1 MAGPDSS
8 EQMKTIRDAVHG
20 DIDFTD
26 DELRVIDTPEFQRLR
41 QIKQLG
47 AAHLVYPSAVH
58 TRFEHS
64 LGTCGVAKRIID
76 QVRRNCG
83 GGAVSREDERVI
95 GIYALLHDI
104 THIPFGHTL
113 EDERRVF
120 PRHDNN
126 PERIDH
132 FLRRTEL
139 GRVLE
144 RLGARRAVRRL
155 MLDHRLEPGGPTF
168 HYDIV
173 AGTICAD
180 LLDYLERDSYFTG
193 LSQRYDERVF
203 KYLVVA
209 GGSLA
214 VNLIRRGL
222 FRMDGLSE
230 TVNLLRMRY
239 VLSERV
245 YYHPAKNAASAMIS
259 KALEFCLAAKR
270 RRVAER
276 ALYELGD
283 EGFLRLLESGPETAR
298 YLAACF
304 LSRRLYKKAY
314 MVSRRSIPTAERFV
328 PYHLDPGKRAAAERL
343 LARRLRV
350 PFRSVIVYC
359 PSAGMQ
365 LREAN
370 ALFRLEPGARPRRLE
385 NNAEIE
391 DLKRRQERLWKF
403 FVFLDPACGDRLPD
417 AGRLCE
423 EHFGQ
428 RNEILGADRSPG
440 AC

>member
-1 MAGPDSS
+1 
-8 EQMKTIRDAVHG
+8 MKTIRDAIHG
-20 DIDFTD
+20 DLDFTD

-47 AAHLVYPSAVH
+47 ATYLVYPSAVH

-64 LGTCGVAKRIID
+64 LGTCGLAKRIVA

-83 GGAVSREDERVI
+83 RRAVSDADERII

-120 PRHDNN
+120 PRHDRN

-132 FLRRTEL
+132 FLGRTEL

-144 RLGARRAVRRL
+144 RLGVRRAVRRL

-168 HYDIV
+168 HYDFV

-180 LLDYLERDSYFTG
+180 LMDYLERDSCFTG

-203 KYLVVA
+203 KYFVVSR
-209 GGSLA
+209 GSLA
-214 VNLIRRGL
+214 INLIRHGL

-259 KALEFCLAAKR
+259 KALEFCLASR
-270 RRVAER
+270 RSRVSER
-276 ALYELGD
+276 TLYDLGD
-283 EGFLRLLESGPETAR
+283 EGFLRLLQSGPPTAR
-298 YLAACF
+298 YLVAGF
-304 LSRRLYKKAY
+304 LARRLFKKAY
-314 MVSRRSIPTAERFV
+314 MVSRRSLATTERFA
-328 PYHLDPGKRAAAERL
+328 PYHLDPDKRRQAERHI
-343 LARRLRV
+343 ARRLGV

-370 ALFRLEPGARPRRLE
+370 ALFRLEPGGRPRRLE
-385 NNAEIE
+385 NNAEID

-403 FVFLDPACGDRLPD
+403 FVFLDPECRDRLAD
-417 AGRLCE
+417 AGRSCE
-423 EHFGQ
+423 EYFGQ
-428 RNEILGADRSPG
+428 RNEIARPG
-440 AC
+440 STAGGC